1 MMYVTRRECFNAAH
15 RVYNPKWSDKKN
27 NEVFG
32 ACANPNWHGHN
43 YELFVTV
50 KGNMNKDTGFVV
62 DLRALSVLIKKQII
76 DKVDHK
82 NFNLDVPFLKGQMS
96 STENIIVAFWEQLE
110 KPIAKLGCKL
120 HSIKLQETEN
130 NVAEYFG
137 GK

>member
-62 DLRALSVLIKKQII
+62 DLRALSILIKKQII

-82 NFNLDVPFLKGQMS
+82 NFNMDVPFLKGQMS

-120 HSIKLQETEN
+120 HSLKLQETEN

>member
-82 NFNLDVPFLKGQMS
+82 NFNMDVPFLKGQMS

-120 HSIKLQETEN
+120 HSLKLQETEN

>member
-1 MMYVTRRECFNAAH
+1 MIYVTRREYFNAAH
-15 RVYNPKWSDKKN
+15 RVFNPKWSDKKN

-32 ACANPNWHGHN
+32 SCANPNWHGHN

-50 KGNMNKDTGFVV
+50 KGNVNNDTGFVV
-62 DLRALSVLIKKQII
+62 DLRALSQLIKKIII

-82 NFNLDVPFLKGQMS
+82 NFNLDVSFLKGQMS

-110 KPIAKLGCKL
+110 KPISKLGCKL
-120 HSIKLQETEN
+120 HSLKLKETEN

-137 GK
+137 EK